1 MTHEPDFNAL
11 TAFVER
17 RLNESERQRVI
28 THLATC
34 RPCREVVAALTPE
47 PPQTQPASVPAWRGM
62 RGLWSLAAMLVVVVI
77 VGVITSRERSVGP
90 GHPANG
96 TGQPASPAVAEPPDP
111 PRVSPDAP
119 TTSPQPAPPEDLG
132 RVRGN
137 ERKVDGKTFRFVA
150 GEWIDSS
157 YDPQLLLPVVE
168 ATTPAEREAL
178 LRRVPNL
185 KPFAAL
191 RGRVVVILDG
201 IVYRF

>member
-34 RPCREVVAALTPE
+34 RSCREVVAALTSE
-47 PPQTQPASVPAWRGM
+47 PPQIQLASVTAWRRM
-62 RGLWSLAAMLVVVVI
+62 PGLWSVAAMLVIVVI
-77 VGVITSRERSVGP
+77 VGVITARQKGVGP
-90 GHPANG
+90 GSPANVE
-96 TGQPASPAVAEPPDP
+96 QPASPAVAAPPDS
-111 PRVSPDAP
+111 PRVPPDTP

-137 ERKVDGKTFRFVA
+137 ERKIDGKTFRFVA

-157 YDPQLLLPVVE
+157 YDSQLLLPVVE
-168 ATTPAEREAL
+168 ATTPADREAL

-191 RGRVVVILDG
+191 RGPVIVVLDG